1 MKSLIKLR
9 CFLERLKP
17 LDNKL
22 SYQLDKIANGT
33 IEDDLKMK
41 PNPQNMDTSLTIN
54 EKPGVYKP
62 PKLQAAIF
70 EEKKGKEERNEKRLK
85 TKLARSALIQNLKNE
100 MNDNPLEIKSGKN
113 KRLRDIEQMQKEF
126 EEDNFV
132 RVQLSKQEIK
142 LRKKLE
148 REEDQDMDALI
159 KLIRPN
165 KKKLADSINYDRK
178 KRKTEFE

>member
-1 MKSLIKLR
+1 
-9 CFLERLKP
+9 
-17 LDNKL
+17 
-22 SYQLDKIANGT
+22 
-33 IEDDLKMK
+33 
-41 PNPQNMDTSLTIN
+41 
-54 EKPGVYKP
+54 
-62 PKLQAAIF
+62 
-70 EEKKGKEERNEKRLK
+70 
-85 TKLARSALIQNLKNE
+85 

-148 REEDQDMDALI
+148 REEDEPDQDMDALI